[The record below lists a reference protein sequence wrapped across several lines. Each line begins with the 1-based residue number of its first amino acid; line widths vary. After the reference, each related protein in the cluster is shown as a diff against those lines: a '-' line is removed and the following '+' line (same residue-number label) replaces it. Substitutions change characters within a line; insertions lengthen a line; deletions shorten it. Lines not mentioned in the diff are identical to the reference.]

1 MTTNNAVYISQV
13 FANMSKDK
21 IAKTFS
27 DQRIGTVTHIKLVPN
42 LNMPKGS
49 PQVNKA
55 YVYIDEWCDSK
66 ASREVQYKLFQA
78 KVGNNFAVL
87 RYADTKYWVL
97 LPNNDRS
104 MQLAVTKMPSKEA
117 IAPIAPAVPIVQSSN
132 TVAYSH
138 PAKLVPVQLIKRQ
151 LGLPIRTE
159 IKQKSMVAPFN
170 FSGTH
175 DIMIDGEMYEMP
187 IPADIPDPDIFDEE
201 NCEFENSA
209 CNLVSA
215 DYAGMLEDEVAALR
229 SYNMELQ
236 ANRDAWEMAYNG
248 LVNQYQYEQQQQQMQ
263 FQFDFQQE
271 QQQQEQFDFQ
281 QQQHN
286 EWLAQN
292 GLVAEQPQFEQSE
305 YCM

>member
-1 MTTNNAVYISQV
+1 MTTNNAIYISQV

-55 YVYIDEWCDSK
+55 YVYIDEWFDSE

-117 IAPIAPAVPIVQSSN
+117 AVPIAPIVTVQSSN
-132 TVAYSH
+132 TVAHSH
-138 PAKLVPVQLIKRQ
+138 PAKMVPNQVIKRQ
-151 LGLPIRTE
+151 LGIPIRPE
-159 IKQKSMVAPFN
+159 IKQKSIVVPFN
-170 FSGTH
+170 YSGTY

-215 DYAGMLEDEVAALR
+215 DYAEMLEDEVTALR
-229 SYNMELQ
+229 GYNMVMQ
-236 ANRDAWEMAYNG
+236 TNCDAWETAYNG

-263 FQFDFQQE
+263 FEFQQ
-271 QQQQEQFDFQ
+271 QQEQQEQFDFQ

>member
-1 MTTNNAVYISQV
+1 MTTNNAIYISQV

-55 YVYIDEWCDSK
+55 YIYIDKWCDSE

-117 IAPIAPAVPIVQSSN
+117 TAPIAPIITVQSSN
-132 TVAYSH
+132 TVAHSH
-138 PAKLVPVQLIKRQ
+138 PAKMVPLQVIKRQ
-151 LGLPIRTE
+151 LGIPIRPE
-159 IKQKSMVAPFN
+159 IKQKSIVVPFN
-170 FSGTH
+170 YSGTY

-201 NCEFENSA
+201 NCDFENSA

-215 DYAGMLEDEVAALR
+215 DYAEILEDEVTVLR
-229 SYNMELQ
+229 GYNMALL
-236 ANRDAWEMAYNG
+236 ANCDAWETAYNG

-263 FQFDFQQE
+263 FEFQQE
-271 QQQQEQFDFQ
+271 QEQQEQFDFQ

-292 GLVAEQPQFEQSE
+292 GLMAEQLQFEQSE